1 MNQYSFIRWIL
12 VLSTISIY
20 FTACSEETIVYS
32 EIENPNYT
40 INTLTLP
47 LEENKVFQLSPEFGG
62 NGKFFFGNVKGSENL
77 FTLFSLTLF
86 SGSLPP
92 TSLVDLLADTI
103 QVDSALVY
111 MQTSDSLNSTSNLY
125 LYSIIATE
133 DSIFSEDSTNYY
145 SLDNYMDFESNSIL
159 LNQIPLTDISPDS
172 AGYDTL
178 NFLFKDENL
187 DLLKEFYFDTFTYPA
202 RTLMLNTDEDLDE
215 LFTIESDESNRQP
228 RMRVWYKA
236 TVDETTTIDTS
247 VLFFGDKGL
256 SIFSPPIVSEED
268 KNYITLN
275 SGSGLQSLIK
285 YDIDL
290 IDELERNSIV
300 KNANLVLNIESS
312 NLDEDETFY
321 VVVGALADSVEN
333 WDFTT
338 FLPDD
343 ESYSDT
349 SYTSNPLFIISR
361 PIEDG
366 KVEIPIQAFLQTYK
380 NDLIDNHGLILYS
393 APANSPFD
401 KIRLNTGSV
410 EVLYVKP

>member
-1 MNQYSFIRWIL
+1 MNNYSFIKWGLI
-12 VLSTISIY
+12 VSIISLY
-20 FTACSEETIVYS
+20 LNACSEETIVYS

-47 LEENKVFQLSPEFGG
+47 LEENKVFQISPTLGG

-77 FTLFSLTLF
+77 FSLFSLTLF

-92 TSLVDLLADTI
+92 TSLHDLLADSI

-111 MQTSDSLNSTSNLY
+111 MQTEDSLSSASNLY
-125 LYSIIATE
+125 LYSVIATE
-133 DSIFSEDSTNYY
+133 DSIFSEDSTSYY
-145 SLDNYMDFESNSIL
+145 SLDSHIDFESNATL
-159 LNQIPLTDISPDS
+159 LHQIPLTDIAPDS
-172 AGYDTL
+172 TGYDTL
-178 NFLFKDENL
+178 KFLFKDENL
-187 DLLKEFYFDTFTYPA
+187 NLLKEFYFDTFTYPA
-202 RTLMLNTDEDLDE
+202 RTFMLKNDEILDE

-247 VLFFGDKGL
+247 ILFFGDKGL
-256 SIFSPPIVSEED
+256 SIFSPPAGEEDD

-275 SGSGLQSLIK
+275 SGSGPQSLIR
-285 YDIDL
+285 YDID
-290 IDELERNSIV
+290 IINELERNSIV

-312 NLDEDETFY
+312 NLNEDDTFY
-321 VVVGALADSVEN
+321 VVVAALADSVEN

-338 FLPDD
+338 FLPDH

-349 SYTSNPLFIISR
+349 VYTIDQSFVISR
-361 PIEDG
+361 EVEDG
-366 KVEIPIQAFLQTYK
+366 KVEIPIQSFLQYYK
-380 NDLIDNHGLILYS
+380 NDLISNHGLMLYS
-393 APANSPFD
+393 GPANSPFD
-401 KIRLNTGSV
+401 KVRFDVEAV